1 MQFVVI
7 ARDGTD
13 ADAVARR
20 QAVRPHHLDGIQP
33 LVDAGNIL
41 MGGAILDDD
50 GNMRG
55 SVLLVDF
62 PSRPELDAWIDD
74 DPYVTGG
81 VWQEVEVAPF
91 RVAVGSWKPDDS

>member
-1 MQFVVI
+1 MQFVVM

-13 ADAVARR
+13 PDAVARR
-20 QAVRPHHLDGIQP
+20 QEVRPHHLDGIQP
-33 LVDAGNIL
+33 LVEAGNIL

-62 PSRPELDAWIDD
+62 PSRVELDAWLDD
-74 DPYVTGG
+74 DPYVRGG
-81 VWQEVEVAPF
+81 VWQQIEVVPF
-91 RVAVGSWKPDDS
+91 RVAVGAWMPDD

>member
-1 MQFVVI
+1 MQFFVI

-13 ADAVARR
+13 AGAVARR

-33 LVDAGNIL
+33 FVDAGNIL

-62 PSRPELDAWIDD
+62 PSRAELDAWIDD

-81 VWQEVEVAPF
+81 VWREVEVAPF
-91 RVAVGSWKPDDS
+91 RVAVGSWKPDNS

>member
-1 MQFVVI
+1 MQFAII

-13 ADAVARR
+13 PEGLARR
-20 QAVRPHHLDGIQP
+20 RAVRPHHLDEIQP

-41 MGGAILDDD
+41 MGGAMLDDD

-62 PSRPELDAWIDD
+62 PSRAELDAWIDH
-74 DPYVTGG
+74 DPYVTDG
-81 VWQEVEVAPF
+81 VWQQVEVVPF
-91 RVAVGSWKPDDS
+91 RVAVGAWIPEA

>member
-1 MQFVVI
+1 MQFVI
-7 ARDGTD
+7 MARDGTD
-13 ADAVARR
+13 PEAVARR

-33 LVDAGNIL
+33 LVDGGNIL

-50 GNMRG
+50 GTMRG

-62 PSRPELDAWIDD
+62 ASRDALDAWLND

-81 VWQEVEVAPF
+81 VWQEVEVSSF
-91 RVAVGSWKPDDS
+91 RVAVGSWMPGD

>member
-13 ADAVARR
+13 PDALVRR

-41 MGGAILDDD
+41 VGGAMLDDD
-50 GNMRG
+50 GNMLG

-62 PSRPELDAWIDD
+62 PSRADLDAWIDH
-74 DPYVTGG
+74 DPYVTDG
-81 VWQEVEVAPF
+81 VWQQIEVDPF
-91 RVAVGSWKPDDS
+91 RVAVGSWKPEGS